1 MSKHTPG
8 PWKMQGDRCWVSGQ
22 GGNVRYNLWCGSVY
36 PVRER
41 YIGEIVSIQ
50 SCDHIDGISRDE
62 AEANARL
69 ISSAPEMLES
79 LESLISLNDGHS
91 PFGGELYQD
100 RVNRTWERARA
111 AIAKARGE

>member
-8 PWKMQGDRCWVSGQ
+8 PWGFQGDSCWVSGQ

-69 ISSAPEMLES
+69 ISHAPVMYEYVAIRASEGDIDAAEILES
-79 LESLISLNDGHS
+79 INASL
-91 PFGGELYQD
+91 
-100 RVNRTWERARA
+100 
-111 AIAKARGE
+111 